1 VNRDMSLQSGTI
13 TFVSNLPSSSAC
25 SGGGTGFIT
34 SLSGLNGLA
43 VPGST
48 GISTMYNNTLVVGLS
63 VVLAGGRLFA
73 LPTGG
78 TPTTSVGN
86 TGTGTQLAPVPIPM
100 APPPPVGK
108 RISWREL

>member
-1 VNRDMSLQSGTI
+1 MSLQSGTI
-13 TFVSNLPSSSAC
+13 TFVSNLPRSSAC

-48 GISTMYNNTLVVGLS
+48 GISHMYNNTLVVGLS
-63 VVLAGGRLFA
+63 VVLAGGKLYG

-78 TPTTSVGN
+78 TM
-86 TGTGTQLAPVPIPM
+86 TQLAPVPIPM

>member
-1 VNRDMSLQSGTI
+1 LQGGTI
-13 TFVSNLPSSSAC
+13 TFASNLPSSSVC

-48 GISTMYNNTLVVGLS
+48 GISTAYNNTLVVGLS

-78 TPTTSVGN
+78 TPTTLGGN
-86 TGTGTQLAPVPIPM
+86 TSTGTQLAPVLIPA
-100 APPPPVGK
+100 APPPPAGK
-108 RISWREL
+108 RVSWREL